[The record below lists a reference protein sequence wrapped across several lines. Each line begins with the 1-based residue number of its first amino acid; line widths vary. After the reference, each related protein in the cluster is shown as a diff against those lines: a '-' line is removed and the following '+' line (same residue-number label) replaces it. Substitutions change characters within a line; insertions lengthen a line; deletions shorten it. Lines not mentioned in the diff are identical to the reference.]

1 LFQIIGQECA
11 AFEVGRSIYKTNIAR
26 GHHGR
31 ELQQRRGSM
40 RARNL
45 TLTSIGL
52 PVRAELRLK
61 SLLEVV
67 NAKTADR
74 WSFIEQG
81 DAHVAICDPASA
93 LSFVTMK
100 RLASGATR
108 FFSLVEDACGTPG
121 QARFDFMWR
130 ILSEGALGVVVLV
143 DNRRPD
149 PPSCCCWTSCSSK
162 SKRRKHVRART
173 HWQDANALPVR
184 IDTVTVTPEGP
195 RYAHLMPYP
204 CVAEE
209 GASNEDLLT
218 FLRREL
224 ACVKARLAAVHQEL
238 ATVLAQRAQRFAGR
252 TRKADPAA
260 SLINLL
266 LRA

>member
-1 LFQIIGQECA
+1 MSVQE
-11 AFEVGRSIYKTNIAR
+11 YKLIFTGTMGAGKTTAI
-26 GHHGR
+26 
-31 ELQQRRGSM
+31 
-40 RARNL
+40 
-45 TLTSIGL
+45 TSISEIPPVSTDVQRSEAGDDAKLTTTAALDYGEVTL
-52 PVRAELRLK
+52 PRGDMLRLY
-61 SLLEVV
+61 
-67 NAKTADR
+67 
-74 WSFIEQG
+74 
-81 DAHVAICDPASA
+81 
-93 LSFVTMK
+93 
-100 RLASGATR
+100 
-108 FFSLVEDACGTPG
+108 GTPG

-224 ACVKARLAAVHQEL
+224 ACVKGRLAAVHQEL